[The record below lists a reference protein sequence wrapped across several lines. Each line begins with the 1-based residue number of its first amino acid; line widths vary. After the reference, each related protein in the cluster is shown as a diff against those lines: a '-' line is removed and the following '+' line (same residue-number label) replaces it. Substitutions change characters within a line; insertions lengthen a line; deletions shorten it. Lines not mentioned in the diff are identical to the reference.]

1 MQQLAEVCESV
12 AATTKKTEKVA
23 LVAAYFANRKSEE
36 AAQAAIFLSGR
47 AFPAWEERTLQ
58 VGGALLW
65 RTVAEISGKS
75 EIALRAAYR
84 KYGDM
89 GSAAEEVLDAAPEQ
103 STLSIVDVA
112 AAFDQLALASG
123 PAQKSPL
130 LRDLLRRATPLEA
143 KYIIKIIGG
152 DLRIRLRESLV
163 GEAIAKAFHGQAAQ
177 GQAAH
182 MLPGAIAQTL
192 RLGPAC

>member
-1 MQQLAEVCESV
+1 
-12 AATTKKTEKVA
+12 
-23 LVAAYFANRKSEE
+23 
-36 AAQAAIFLSGR
+36 
-47 AFPAWEERTLQ
+47 
-58 VGGALLW
+58 
-65 RTVAEISGKS
+65 
-75 EIALRAAYR
+75 
-84 KYGDM
+84 M

-152 DLRIRLRESLV
+152 DLRIGLHVSLV
-163 GEAIAKAFHGQAAQ
+163 GEASAKSFDSTAAQ
-177 GQAAH
+177 GHRAN
-182 MLPGAIAQTL
+182 LLLVAIAMTL
-192 RLGPAC
+192 RRGPAAPASRTPS